1 MTTPPPGDADVAI
14 VGAGPVGMLLALLL
28 GRRGWRVEV
37 LERQTAPFGG
47 PRAVHLDHEAARVLQ
62 NAGIMDDLAPQTE
75 VMDSYLW
82 RNADGT
88 PLLWLDGAP
97 EVPTVSGW
105 PASSMFHQPDLERLL
120 AEAIARHPGIH
131 LLPGHDVREVA
142 GVERAPMIAKT
153 SQSVETVN
161 SSRSWNRAADAGLSV
176 EAEGPGGARVQVR
189 ARWVIGCDGADSQ
202 VRALAGLDVTDL
214 HYQAQW
220 LIVDVVPA
228 EPVRWSPLNIQ
239 VCDPGRPTTAVSG
252 GPGRRRFEFMRLP
265 GDAPDSFGSPAMAW
279 RLLEP
284 WGLTPANAV
293 LERHALYTFGARLV
307 DHWRH
312 GRLLVAGDA
321 AHQMPPFAGQ
331 GLCSGLRDAANLA
344 WRLDLVLAGRAP
356 ETLLDGYGTER
367 GAQVR
372 AEIDYS
378 VELGKI
384 NCELDPA
391 AAAARD
397 RDFAPIAEAGPVPIP
412 DRPPLGTGLLLPGD
426 PQAGQL
432 ALQAPVGPAGSSR
445 RLDDVI
451 GGGWALLGYGT
462 DPASQLPAELARWW
476 AWMGG
481 RCFPLTPDGPL
492 QDSPLQDSPLQDS
505 TGAYG
510 RWFATLGRD
519 TVLIRPDS
527 YVFGTAAGPGAAA
540 GLVGALRSALAG
552 ELELGADSGEDSV
565 AADSGAERT

>member
-1 MTTPPPGDADVAI
+1 VTTPLPDDTDVVI

-37 LERQTAPFGG
+37 LERQATPFGG

-62 NAGIMDDLAPQTE
+62 NAGIMDELAPQTE

-120 AEAIARHPGIH
+120 AEAITQHPGVR
-131 LLPGHDVREVA
+131 LRPGHTVREVEA
-142 GVERAPMIAKT
+142 GVEGTSMIAKT

-161 SSRSWNRAADAGLSV
+161 SSRSW
-176 EAEGPGGARVQVR
+176 VR
-189 ARWVIGCDGADSQ
+189 ARWVVGCDGADSRI
-202 VRALAGLDVTDL
+202 RALAGLDVTDL
-214 HYQAQW
+214 QYQAQW

-228 EPVRWSPLNIQ
+228 ELVRWSPLNIQ

-252 GPGRRRFEFMRLP
+252 GPGRRRFEFMQLP
-265 GDAPDSFGSPAMAW
+265 GDAADSLGSAATAW

-307 DHWRH
+307 DRWRH

-331 GLCSGLRDAANLA
+331 GLCSGLRDAASLA
-344 WRLDLVLAGRAP
+344 WRLDLVLAGQAP

-367 GAQVR
+367 GSQVR
-372 AEIDYS
+372 AEIDFS

-384 NCELDPA
+384 ICVLDPA

-397 RDFAPIAEAGPVPIP
+397 RDFAPIAEAGPMPIP
-412 DRPPLGTGLLLPGD
+412 DRPPLGTGLLLPAD

-432 ALQAPVGPAGSSR
+432 ALQAPVGPAGSPR
-445 RLDDVI
+445 RLDDVT

-476 AWMGG
+476 ARIGG
-481 RCFPLTPDGPL
+481 RCFPLTPDG
-492 QDSPLQDSPLQDS
+492 PLQDS

-527 YVFGTAAGPGAAA
+527 YLFGTAAGPGAAA
-540 GLVGALRSALAG
+540 GLVDALRSALAG
-552 ELELGADSGEDSV
+552 ELGAGSEAPGSEAPGSE
-565 AADSGAERT
+565 AERT